1 MWANCSVRSPKMS
14 DHERFA
20 QVARRKW
27 AIVSEL
33 LRSLTKNER
42 MSQSVVF
49 LSESLIHSFLGKK
62 RAIRSENWW
71 AKSQPCFL
79 VSVFFYKLPIL
90 RKCTLLQNNLCEDQL
105 YYQNLNYQKVG
116 EWQINCHGNVDESIR
131 TVRQSTTICKLSMNL
146 YKKSLLNLSCKW
158 PWKFRFCNSPL
169 QFKTILINVL
179 VNTYLNWFLFL
190 MRTGAWGDFF

>member
-1 MWANCSVRSPKMS
+1 MSDSLIPSFWWVMWVNRSGHSPKMS
-14 DHERFA
+14 N
-20 QVARRKW
+20 
-27 AIVSEL
+27 VSEL
-33 LRSLTKNER
+33 LSSLTKNER
-42 MSQSVVF
+42 PWAICSGR
-49 LSESLIHSFLGKK
+49 SEEVSDCERIAQVAHQKWENESIGRFFERIAHSLIFGQNTSDSLGKLM
-62 RAIRSENWW
+62 SEVQ
-71 AKSQPCFL
+71 ALLFSF
-79 VSVFFYKLPIL
+79 SFFYKLPIL

-169 QFKTILINVL
+169 QFKTI
-179 VNTYLNWFLFL
+179 
-190 MRTGAWGDFF
+190 